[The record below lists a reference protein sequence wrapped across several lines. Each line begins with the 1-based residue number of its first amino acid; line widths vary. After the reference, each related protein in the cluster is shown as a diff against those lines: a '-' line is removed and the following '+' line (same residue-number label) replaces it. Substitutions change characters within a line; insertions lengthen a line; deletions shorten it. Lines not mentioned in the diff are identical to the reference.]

1 MEEEVGFLDLLSS
14 GDGEEEHAFLLSSS
28 TTSHM
33 LCFASASSTESS
45 LSSSPPLP
53 STTSSTVTT
62 TTTTATTI
70 SKSTSKKGGGSSKK
84 KARINSESSSV
95 TTSGTMRVRKEKLGE
110 RIMALQ
116 QLVSPFGKSDTA
128 SVLHEALGYI
138 RFLHDQ
144 VQVLS
149 LPYMQRLATPPATL
163 HDGREGGS
171 SELRSRGLC
180 LVPVSS
186 TEHVANNNGAD
197 IWSPSSMGSNSSSAS
212 KH

>member
-1 MEEEVGFLDLLSS
+1 MEEEGGFLDLLSS
-14 GDGEEEHAFLLSSS
+14 GDGEEHAFLLSSS

-62 TTTTATTI
+62 TATTI
-70 SKSTSKKGGGSSKK
+70 SKSTTKKGGGSSKK
-84 KARINSESSSV
+84 KTKISSESSSV

-149 LPYMQRLATPPATL
+149 LPYMQRLPTPPATL
-163 HDGREGGS
+163 HDGGEGGS
-171 SELRSRGLC
+171 NELRSRGLC
-180 LVPVSS
+180 LVPVSC
-186 TEHVANNNGAD
+186 TDHVANNNGAD